1 MKQLNIF
8 SQKNVYALF
17 STSLHTLLI
26 YMGVICGA
34 TSAFAQTQFTIKETL
49 LWETPK
55 NPQTA
60 QPFFKGA
67 IGRNDRHLPTFQAS
81 IPLNQNSVLQ
91 VEVINM
97 NYERCSNDLATRYAS
112 EIKNTP
118 ILEQEVAITRRKPM
132 AHISVFPFR
141 KNGANIERVTSF
153 ELRVTAT
160 PVANRLPPPPVI
172 ASVLA
177 NGDVY
182 KIAVSD
188 NGIHKLDYNFLKNTL
203 GIANIDAIDPRN
215 IQVLGNGGGIVP
227 ESNSA
232 DYPDDLKE
240 NAIMI
245 EGEND
250 GKFDASDYILFYA
263 EGSYKWRL
271 DVLDNLYKREGN
283 PYDNKNYYFIK
294 IANQPGKRIA
304 ATPRPSLST
313 ADVSVTN
320 YDAIKHFEKDNVNT
334 LNEPD
339 ESGLGK
345 GSGRLFVDGDFF
357 KYTTSRNYSG
367 FDFANINT
375 ASPVTVQLATAIK
388 SIGATSNFTLKVN
401 GAEVLSSYPQITTG
415 QTLSVYASTNY
426 KTGQFS
432 TTTGNLNTQLNLNK
446 GTSSAVGF
454 LDYITMQARCNLHFN
469 AGQFAFRDNLNRNAN
484 SVTYQFDNDFSATIW
499 DVSNPS
505 EPEIQELIHSNNTAI
520 FGVNK
525 LAGTQPREFIA
536 HNGGYNTPE
545 AIGKVTPQNL
555 HGLATPDMIIIYHP
569 TISKNAAEAL
579 AQHRRN
585 FSNLKVETINI
596 FDIYN
601 EFSTGRQ
608 DISAIRNM
616 ARMFYNRADG
626 DKFRYLLLFGDA
638 SYDYRNLKGVGG
650 NVVPTYET
658 SYSNDEIS
666 SYATDD
672 YYGLLDMNEGGDIS
686 SGGLDIAIGRIPVVS
701 ADTALMVTNKIIR
714 YDTNRQM
721 LGDWINRALFLA
733 DDPDGGWNAHFEQAN
748 PIADSLLANVP
759 RFNLDKIYAD
769 AYQQVNGAGGDRY
782 PEVYDAIDNTMYKGT
797 LIFNYAGHGG
807 PEGFAQER
815 ICRKENLAHWS
826 NDGAMPL
833 CITASCSVGHFD
845 DPQDLSIG
853 EKMILQ
859 EYGAMIALF
868 TTVRPVN
875 AYDNKTLNTNVF
887 KVLTNGQLDVT
898 MGEALQRGKN
908 IYNTGSNGRKFLMLG
923 DPAQYLA
930 RPEYPIFTTKINGH
944 TPVNGQFSDT
954 LHALEQVT
962 IEGEVRDTFG
972 NTLTS
977 FNGIVYPTIYD
988 KKNTQYT
995 LGNDPNA
1002 PIVPFLVQKNILF
1015 KGNATVVNGKFTFS
1029 FVVPQ
1034 DINYQIG
1041 FGKISYYAKQN
1052 NSLLDAGGYD
1062 YRLKVGGTGVV
1073 AVRDNEP
1080 PVVKLFMNDD
1090 KFLSGGITNDKPLLI
1105 AQLSDDTGINSAGA
1119 GIGHDITAVLDE
1131 NTENA
1136 KVLNDFF
1143 ETEANSSR
1151 KGTVRYPLS
1160 KLSEGKHTITV
1171 KCWDVTNKSGSS
1183 KIEFNVE
1190 KQKEMTL
1197 AHVLN
1202 YPNPFSVQTSFQFEH
1217 NKPGVPLTAQIQI
1230 FTVSGKLVKTIDRNV
1245 VSNGFRVSDITWDA
1259 TDDYGDR
1266 LANGVYVYRINVSY
1280 PNGTEGTT
1288 TLQGNWEKLV
1298 LFK

>member
-1 MKQLNIF
+1 MNQLNIF
-8 SQKNVYALF
+8 SKNCNSVKK
-17 STSLHTLLI
+17 LHYTLLI
-26 YMGVICGA
+26 YIVAFFGA
-34 TSAFAQTQFTIKETL
+34 NTAFGQEQFSVKETL

-55 NPQTA
+55 NPQNTK
-60 QPFFKGA
+60 PFFKDA
-67 IGRNDRHLPTFQAS
+67 IDRNDRHLPTFQAS
-81 IPLNQNSVLQ
+81 IPLNGNADLR
-91 VEVINM
+91 VEILSM
-97 NYERCSNDLATRYAS
+97 NYERCDNAFATKYAN
-112 EIKNTP
+112 EIKTAA
-118 ILEQEVAITRRKPM
+118 IIEQEVAITRRK
-132 AHISVFPFR
+132 AAAQISVFPFR
-141 KNGANIERVTSF
+141 KNGNSIERVTSF

-160 PVANRLPPPPVI
+160 PIANRLPPPPVI
-172 ASVLA
+172 TSVLA

-182 KIAVSD
+182 KIAVND

-203 GIANIDAIDPRN
+203 GISNLDAIDPRN

-232 DYPDDLKE
+232 DYPDDLQE
-240 NAIMI
+240 NVVWV

-263 EGSYKWRL
+263 EGAYKWRL
-271 DVLDNLYKREGN
+271 DPLDNLYKRDGN
-283 PYDNKNYYFIK
+283 PYSNKNYYFIK
-294 IANQPGKRIA
+294 IANTAGKRIDIDLPQA
-304 ATPRPSLST
+304 NLQATNVTVST
-313 ADVSVTN
+313 
-320 YDAIKHFEKDNVNT
+320 YDALRHFEKDNVNT

-339 ESGLGK
+339 ENSTGK

-357 KYTTSRNYSG
+357 KYTTNRNYGG
-367 FDFANINT
+367 FDFTNINT
-375 ASPVTVQLATAIK
+375 SQPVKVQLATAVK
-388 SIGATSNFTLKVN
+388 SIGATSNFTLKIN
-401 GAEVLSSYPQITTG
+401 GTNILNSNPQITTG
-415 QTLSVYASTNY
+415 ATLSTYASTDY
-426 KTGQFS
+426 RTGQFTPS
-432 TTTGNLNTQLNLNK
+432 TGNLNTELVFNK
-446 GTSSAVGF
+446 GTATAVGF
-454 LDYITMQARCNLHFN
+454 LDYITMQARCNLHFDG
-469 AGQFAFRDNLNRNAN
+469 GQMPFRDNQNINAN
-484 SVTYQFDNDFSATIW
+484 AVTYQFDNDFSAIIW

-505 EPEIQELIHSNNTAI
+505 EPKIQAFSRSGGTVW
-520 FGVNK
+520 FGVSK
-525 LAGTQPREFIA
+525 LAGTQPREFIV

-545 AIGKVTPQNL
+545 AVGKIMPQNL
-555 HGLATPDMIIIYHP
+555 HGLATPDMIIIYEP
-569 TISKNAAEAL
+569 NVSKNAAEAL
-579 AQHRRN
+579 AQHRRT

-608 DISAIRNM
+608 DISAIRNL
-616 ARMFYNRADG
+616 ARMFYNRTDG

-638 SYDYRNLKGVGG
+638 SYDYRNLKNYGG
-650 NVVPTYET
+650 NVIPTYET
-658 SYSNDEIS
+658 RYSNDEIN

-672 YYGLLDMNEGGDIS
+672 YFGLLDMNEGRDIT
-686 SGGLDIAIGRIPVVS
+686 SGGLDIAIGRIPVIG
-701 ADTALMVTNKIIR
+701 ADTAAIVTNKIIR
-714 YDTNRQM
+714 YDTHRQM
-721 LGDWINRALFLA
+721 LGDWINRAMFLA
-733 DDPDGGWNAHFEQAN
+733 DDPDGGWNGHFDQAN

-759 RFNLDKIYAD
+759 RFNLDKIYLD
-769 AYQQVNGAGGDRY
+769 AYQQIKDAGGNRY
-782 PEVYDAIDNTMYKGT
+782 PEVYEAIDNTMYKGT

-807 PEGFAQER
+807 SEGFAQER
-815 ICRKENLAHWS
+815 VCRKENLQRWT

-833 CITASCSVGHFD
+833 CITASCSVGHYD
-845 DPQDLSIG
+845 DPQVLSIG

-868 TTVRPVN
+868 TTVRPVD
-875 AYDNKTLNTNVF
+875 AYNNKTLNTNVF
-887 KVLTNGQLDVT
+887 KVLTNGQLNVT

-944 TPVNGQFSDT
+944 TPINGQFNDT
-954 LHALEQVT
+954 LRALEQVT
-962 IEGEVRDTFG
+962 IEGEVRDTLG

-977 FNGIVYPTIYD
+977 FNGTVYPTIYD

-1002 PIVPFLVQKNILF
+1002 PITGFVVQKNILF
-1015 KGNATVVNGKFTFS
+1015 KGNATVVNGKFSFT

-1034 DINYQIG
+1034 DINYQVG
-1041 FGKISYYAKQN
+1041 YGKISYYAKQN

-1062 YRLKVGGTGVV
+1062 YRLKVGGTGGV

-1151 KGTVRYPLS
+1151 KGTVRYPLPQ
-1160 KLSEGKHTITV
+1160 LSEGKHTITV

-1202 YPNPFSVQTSFQFEH
+1202 YPNPFSVQTAFQFEH

-1230 FTVSGKLVKTIDRNV
+1230 FTVSGKLVKTIERNV
-1245 VSNGFRVSDITWDA
+1245 ISNGFRVSDINWDA

-1280 PNGTEGTT
+1280 PNGAEGTN